1 MLTYSNSRIPD
12 FIASFYQL
20 SQGRWNKSLVQYSSL
35 LSNLKKLCHMF
46 RGLLVVLFVYFSLI
60 IIGFIRHSKETLK
73 NFDF

>member
-1 MLTYSNSRIPD
+1 
-12 FIASFYQL
+12 
-20 SQGRWNKSLVQYSSL
+20 
-35 LSNLKKLCHMF
+35 MF